1 MTQER
6 WDYLMQPFEGDESVM
21 LTAEELANGWHWCD
35 EWDGLL
41 IHTDDIEF
49 HHCKCGFMEKF
60 RTPERMNKIKK
71 DQDKFCL
78 GKVRNPQIFNLKPGL
93 VDTPRVM
100 SYTDN
105 KIAVDDVVQV
115 VSFVLD
121 HRHLYKITTLTLGL

>member
-1 MTQER
+1 MSDINGMTQER

-71 DQDKFCL
+71 DQDKFSDLDIAL
-78 GKVRNPQIFNLKPGL
+78 GFFES
-93 VDTPRVM
+93 D
-100 SYTDN
+100 DN
-105 KIAVDDVVQV
+105 ERD
-115 VSFVLD
+115 SF
-121 HRHLYKITTLTLGL
+121 